1 MLEKC
6 WATTPTRRR
15 LHVRVRGK
23 ISAFGFQ
30 NVTLFVTGKHAGVQA
45 QHISAAISAHSAI
58 GNFIW
63 RSKCEKIFNGTGQAW
78 KPETFVLHVLVRTF
92 PHFDFHIQLNVQIS
106 QQEMNFVCTLTFPS
120 MKNMKFEWFPI
131 IFMVTL
137 YEKHKFEWFPIIFI
151 EHQDELEIQNCAW
164 KILKF
169 QKFHAIT
176 SEMLEII
183 WNFQIFPSSY
193 FTWKSWN
200 FKICKWN
207 VDIFFGIY
215 TKKLGNSKNCM
226 KNLGNFKMCMKF
238 RFFQRLEI
246 QIYMK

>member
-106 QQEMNFVCTLTFPS
+106 QREMNFVCTLTFPS
-120 MKNMKFEWFPI
+120 MKNMKFECFPI
-131 IFMVTL
+131 IFMALWKTQIRMVPH
-137 YEKHKFEWFPIIFI
+137 YFHWKHTNSNGFPLF
-151 EHQDELEIQNCAW
+151 W
-164 KILKF
+164 WW
-169 QKFHAIT
+169 HA
-176 SEMLEII
+176 SHRGLV
-183 WNFQIFPSSY
+183 S
-193 FTWKSWN
+193 
-200 FKICKWN
+200 
-207 VDIFFGIY
+207 
-215 TKKLGNSKNCM
+215 
-226 KNLGNFKMCMKF
+226 
-238 RFFQRLEI
+238 
-246 QIYMK
+246 